1 MASLA
6 VPTKRVSTTLRAN
19 PVPSARIGLGATA
32 GRGSE
37 FNKLAEELN
46 SHPAERLRSCRAS
59 SDSTGPDLSGKP
71 TYQELT
77 QFANRL
83 LPLSQWSRQLAR
95 IACTVGRWLRRGL
108 PTD

>member
-1 MASLA
+1 MASSA

-19 PVPSARIGLGATA
+19 PVLSAGIGLAATA

-59 SDSTGPDLSGKP
+59 SDSTRPDLSGKA
-71 TYQELT
+71 TNRELASSPAQNEAST
-77 QFANRL
+77 T
-83 LPLSQWSRQLAR
+83 R
-95 IACTVGRWLRRGL
+95 IVDAAETLVLGQ
-108 PTD
+108 